1 MLCAFNLNF
10 FGNFYSNR
18 LKLSNNFLLW
28 SDGIFCKFFNRKIK
42 KIPGYNLINNIRLSS
57 KFKSIHVIGNT
68 DSKVNIFL
76 KKNFYGRTINFS
88 ELPYADI
95 KKIINKIPKIKKNS
109 LILLTLPTPKQEI
122 IAEAILKKYSFS
134 KIICIGGGLKIASGS
149 EMKCPNLLYNLGL
162 EFLWRLKTDT
172 KRRAIRLLSSLF
184 YFLKSLVTADIF
196 AYSYKNE
203 K

>member
-1 MLCAFNLNF
+1 
-10 FGNFYSNR
+10 
-18 LKLSNNFLLW
+18 LSKDLLLW
-28 SDGIFCKFFNRKIK
+28 SDGIFCKFFNKKIQ
-42 KIPGYNLINNIRLSS
+42 KIPGFKLINNISLSN

-76 KKNFYGRTINFS
+76 KNNFYGRTINFS
-88 ELPYADI
+88 ELPYDDI

-149 EMKCPNLLYNLGL
+149 EKKCPNLLYNLGF
-162 EFLWRLKTDT
+162 EFLWRLNTDT
-172 KRRAIRLLSSLF
+172 KRRVIRLLSSLF
-184 YFLKSLVTADIF
+184 YFLKSCVTADIF